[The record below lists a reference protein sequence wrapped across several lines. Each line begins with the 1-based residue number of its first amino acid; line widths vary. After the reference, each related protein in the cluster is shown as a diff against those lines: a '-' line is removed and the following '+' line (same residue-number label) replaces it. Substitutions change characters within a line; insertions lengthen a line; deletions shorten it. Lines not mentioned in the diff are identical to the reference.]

1 MLTDIA
7 TGLSSSAETALA
19 DTGQDWSRLTTTL
32 TAGIGLVGAAMLTDT
47 RTGL

>member
-1 MLTDIA
+1 MDRL
-7 TGLSSSAETALA
+7 GRVGETALA